1 MARLSYAISL
11 AALATGCASWLP
23 APSPM
28 HSIATRAYP
37 DKPARC
43 LLVLLPGMGDS
54 DHDFADHGFIEAL
67 RQRKLSVDT
76 ISANAT
82 IGYYAR
88 NTLLARLDDDVF
100 ASARKAGYQEI
111 WVGGISMGGM
121 GTLLVAQHHASEVAG
136 MILIAPYLGDDDLID
151 EIAAAGGIDRWRP
164 PPKLKQD
171 DYQRKT
177 WAWLKNATEHPE
189 TGPKIYLAA
198 GDRDKLRRGHKLL
211 AAVLPPERVFHT
223 KGKHDWKYWA
233 VLWADFLDHS
243 DFAAHCGQL

>member
-1 MARLSYAISL
+1 MALLRHAISL

-28 HSIATRAYP
+28 HTLNTRAYP

-54 DHDFADHGFIEAL
+54 DHDFADHGFIDAL

-82 IGYYAR
+82 IGYYAKK
-88 NTLLARLDDDVF
+88 TVLVRLEDDIF
-100 ASARKAGYQEI
+100 ANARKAGYQEI

-121 GTLLVAQHHASEVAG
+121 GTLLVAQHHAEVSG

-151 EIAAAGGIDRWRP
+151 EIAAAGGVDRWRP
-164 PPKLKQD
+164 PARFRED
-171 DYQRKT
+171 DYQRET
-177 WAWLKNATEHPE
+177 WAWLKTATEQGSPR
-189 TGPKIYLAA
+189 IYLAA

-223 KGKHDWKYWA
+223 KGKHDWGPWG
-233 VLWADFLDHS
+233 VLWADFLDRS